1 MEGGRE
7 DSSSERRRESHAK
20 REQPSGESSM
30 HYKCCEIVGSSGILR
45 MNGFYCSVLITD
57 CCYSSSSFYFYCICA
72 VVDRVLM
79 MMVMIMTLL
88 ATRWSNENKTEIIAL
103 FLQVWSDQLTD
114 FFWFVMLFRVCHT
127 FEGVNH
133 IFEGM
138 SHFWRVCHIFK
149 GIKGMSHF

>member
-1 MEGGRE
+1 MEGGEKTVAANEEGNRMQKGN
-7 DSSSERRRESHAK
+7 SHQESHQCITNVVK
-20 REQPSGESSM
+20 SSA
-30 HYKCCEIVGSSGILR
+30 IPSGILR

-103 FLQVWSDQLTD
+103 FFTGL
-114 FFWFVMLFRVCHT
+114 
-127 FEGVNH
+127 
-133 IFEGM
+133 
-138 SHFWRVCHIFK
+138 K
-149 GIKGMSHF
+149 

>member
-1 MEGGRE
+1 MEGGE
-7 DSSSERRRESHAK
+7 KTANERRRESHAK

-57 CCYSSSSFYFYCICA
+57 CCYSSSSFYCICA

-103 FLQVWSDQLTD
+103 FFYRSEVVNDRTILVRVRFGQTWRFGEVRPNHRT
-114 FFWFVMLFRVCHT
+114 FR
-127 FEGVNH
+127 FGQPNH
-133 IFEGM
+133 HRTK
-138 SHFWRVCHIFK
+138 SLHK
-149 GIKGMSHF
+149 S